1 MILESLQGILP
12 FISYFA
18 IGYIITLCFLFVYTY
33 ITPHC
38 EWRLMKENNS
48 AAAVAFCGTLIGFIL
63 PIASAAVNAVSL
75 IDFAVWGVIAGV
87 MQLVT
92 FFTVR
97 LYMPKLSEK
106 IEAQHLSAGLFLGA
120 ASLATGV
127 LNAACMTY

>member
-1 MILESLQGILP
+1 MILESLQGFIP
-12 FISYFA
+12 FILYFL
-18 IGYIITLCFLFVYTY
+18 IGYLLILTFLYVYTR

-38 EWRLMKENNS
+38 EWKLVKEDNP
-48 AAAVAFCGTLIGFIL
+48 AAAAAFGGTLIGFTL

-75 IDFAVWGVIAGV
+75 VDFAIWGIIAGV

-92 FFTVR
+92 FFLVR

-106 IEAQHLSAGLFLGA
+106 IENNHISAGLFLGG
-120 ASLATGV
+120 ASLATGI